1 MQNLNIV
8 ITTLNP
14 MKRILTFLV
23 LALMPMFF
31 LHSMAQG
38 NATLVLWHADG
49 TTTDVA
55 LYLMPKVEFQND
67 KVIITSTVLDME
79 YPKENILRFSYKGN
93 GTGITTPKTE
103 ANYSQ
108 EGDRLVFHGITS
120 IDKVAIYTTNGIR
133 VPVHLTAAGEG
144 VTLSLSS
151 IPQGVYVLS
160 VNGKTSKFTRP

>member
-1 MQNLNIV
+1 MKKLFLIFMLIIISALPSIAQN
-8 ITTLNP
+8 
-14 MKRILTFLV
+14 
-23 LALMPMFF
+23 
-31 LHSMAQG
+31 

-67 KVIITSTVLDME
+67 KVRITSTVLDME
-79 YPKENILRFSYKGN
+79 YPKSDILRFSYKGS
-93 GTGITTPKTE
+93 GTGITAPKNE

-108 EGDRLVFHGITS
+108 EGDRLVFHGIMS
-120 IDKVAIYTTNGIR
+120 ADKVAVYTANGIR
-133 VPVHLTAAGEG
+133 VPARLTATADG
-144 VTLSLSS
+144 VALSLSS